1 MTIIIPWPYLWFSK
15 NQSGTFFSVYGR
27 RATASSH
34 ISYDLKWSGIIL
46 NDHGWLHMHC
56 NITHLLR
63 QETIRDRLQY
73 PWIFFNG
80 FSTHLL
86 SFKDKRSN
94 TSSEVIKIMPVSMG
108 TASSHISW
116 ILKWSRTNLKF
127 DRLWAT
133 ASLHT
138 FLVFSSDQEH
148 ISMTM
153 DSCPLPCCTSLG
165 SWSDQGQISG
175 SMGCGP
181 LPRCIFFGRLEYIAA
196 SCATR
201 HTIVHSAVFTGHLVY
216 ACVVVALIFCNNN
229 SLIMMRELTSIT

>member
-34 ISYDLKWSGIIL
+34 ISCDLKWSGIIL

-73 PWIFFNG
+73 PWTFFNG

-133 ASLHT
+133 ASLHISC
-138 FLVFSSDQEH
+138 VFKWPGTYFNDHGFMPTALLH
-148 ISMTM
+148 ISGVLKWSGTNLRF
-153 DSCPLPCCTSLG
+153 DGLWATASLH
-165 SWSDQGQISG
+165 
-175 SMGCGP
+175 
-181 LPRCIFFGRLEYIAA
+181 IFWTPGIYCSKLCNEAHDRSLR
-196 SCATR
+196 S
-201 HTIVHSAVFTGHLVY
+201 VY
-216 ACVVVALIFCNNN
+216 GTF
-229 SLIMMRELTSIT
+229 SLRMRSSRAYFL